1 MVSIKNIDKVITNFI
16 KKVNKIKNLILD
28 IEVVDIK
35 YSYDINKNT
44 LDITILIIDEY
55 EIKEIHSFI
64 SDKLEKII
72 KEYLNNKS
80 EIKIKIKNIQQN
92 TG

>member
-1 MVSIKNIDKVITNFI
+1 MVIIKNIDKIITNFI

-44 LDITILIIDEY
+44 LDVIILIIDEY

-72 KEYLNNKS
+72 KKYLNNKI
-80 EIKIKIKNIQQN
+80 EIKIKIKNI
-92 TG
+92 